1 MIQDIQTENHWNS
14 PGKCNFYQKWDFF
27 MYYIAN
33 LLFPG
38 IPVPG
43 KLQLSGKFPTLFTEW
58 FMYGCWKRFLLYKFF
73 DTKTFFEL
81 WVSSKL
87 PRIHSFI
94 LSARKMPTAEK
105 VVFDFCYCC
114 CILLL
119 VMPKFYLRNSSQKP
133 SFNTTDLCIHSC
145 DVFPIFQQ
153 STWLK

>member
-1 MIQDIQTENHWNS
+1 MISKISKLKIIEIRQGNAISIKN
-14 PGKCNFYQKWDFF
+14 GIFF

-94 LSARKMPTAEK
+94 LSARKMPTVEK

-133 SFNTTDLCIHSC
+133 SFNTTDLCIHVMFFRFSNNQL
-145 DVFPIFQQ
+145 D
-153 STWLK
+153 